1 MTVERQ
7 VIHSLLIFIDSSFA
21 EQCPD
26 NIKVSSNK
34 CQGTGVEME
43 GLKLDIVILE
53 AKFNKQSDAL
63 EKLQNETASLI
74 SKLMAHSSESLSID
88 NPICTESTQNGE
100 DIPTVIE

>member
-34 CQGTGVEME
+34 CQCTGVEME

-63 EKLQNETASLI
+63 ETDYRTKWPILFLSLWLI
-74 SKLMAHSSESLSID
+74 QA
-88 NPICTESTQNGE
+88 NR
-100 DIPTVIE
+100 

>member
-43 GLKLDIVILE
+43 GLKLDIVLLE

-63 EKLQNETASLI
+63 ETDYRTKWPVLFLSLWLI
-74 SKLMAHSSESLSID
+74 QA
-88 NPICTESTQNGE
+88 NR
-100 DIPTVIE
+100 